1 MLSFV
6 SVNLFAIF
14 LLWLLLNKMAQTIYS
29 TCRVSSLGC
38 CFLSL
43 PPTGEV
49 ILKYLRIVN
58 NTFTLLNLESEFHS
72 ENLRNTGFT
81 CDFSYPFSRPNF
93 PFGQK
98 NQNCL
103 CKTKFGTQ
111 TNSNMLNWMVLFK
124 SSLLGRKYLFCA
136 ILVRKNKIIC
146 LRLKLATRLIQLY
159 WIWW

>member
-14 LLWLLLNKMAQTIYS
+14 LLRLLLNKMAQTIYS

-43 PPTGEV
+43 PPLGEV

-81 CDFSYPFSRPNF
+81 CDFSYPFF
-93 PFGQK
+93 PTEFSIRSK
-98 NQNCL
+98 
-103 CKTKFGTQ
+103 KP
-111 TNSNMLNWMVLFK
+111 
-124 SSLLGRKYLFCA
+124 
-136 ILVRKNKIIC
+136 
-146 LRLKLATRLIQLY
+146 KLSV
-159 WIWW
+159 